1 MAGPKKK
8 RRALGRGLEALLPER
23 EKPARSKG
31 PSTLPLAL
39 IDPNPEQP
47 RKSFDPEAL
56 ESLARSLEKRG
67 LIQPVLVRP
76 VAGGRYQIM
85 AGERRWR
92 AAQKAGLEEIPV
104 VIRKAAE
111 DEAFELSLIENLQRE
126 DLNPMEAA
134 EAYHRLM
141 DEHGNSQEQ
150 LAAAVGK
157 SRPAVANTLRLLTL
171 PEAVKKMVAKGTL
184 SEGHARAILQA
195 EGAGRQLQVAREAV
209 RKGLSVR
216 ETERLARRRGKRG
229 VTQRPTTSAEVR
241 DLEDQLRRS
250 LSARVVIKHMR
261 SGKGSIR
268 IHYGS
273 LDDLDAIL
281 ARIIGR
287 RRR

>member
-8 RRALGRGLEALLPER
+8 RRALGRGLDALLPER

-39 IDPNPEQP
+39 IDPNPDQP
-47 RKSFDPEAL
+47 RRSFDREAL
-56 ESLARSLEKRG
+56 ESLATSLTKRG
-67 LIQPVLVRP
+67 VIQPVLVRP

-92 AAQKAGLEEIPV
+92 AAQKAGLKEIPV

-141 DEHGNSQEQ
+141 DEHGHSQEQ

-157 SRPAVANTLRLLTL
+157 SRPAVANTLRLITL
-171 PEAVKKMVAKGTL
+171 PEGVKKMVASGTL
-184 SEGHARAILQA
+184 SEGHARAVLQA
-195 EGAGRQLQVAREAV
+195 EGAARQLQVAREAV

-216 ETERLARRRGKRG
+216 ETERLARARGKPGVKRG
-229 VTQRPTTSAEVR
+229 PTTSAEVR
-241 DLEDQLRRS
+241 DLEEQLQRT
-250 LSARVVIKHMR
+250 LSARVVIKHAR

-281 ARIIGR
+281 SRIMGR

>member
-8 RRALGRGLEALLPER
+8 RRALGRGLDALLPER

-47 RKSFDPEAL
+47 RRSFDPEAL
-56 ESLARSLEKRG
+56 ESLATSLQKRG
-67 LIQPVLVRP
+67 VIQPVLVRP

-104 VIRKAAE
+104 VIRKAE
-111 DEAFELSLIENLQRE
+111 EGEAFELSLIENLQRE

-141 DEHGNSQEQ
+141 DEHGHSQEQ

-171 PEAVKKMVAKGTL
+171 PESVKKMVASGQL
-184 SEGHARAILQA
+184 SEGHARAALQA
-195 EGAGRQLQVAREAV
+195 EGAALQLQVAREAV
-209 RKGLSVR
+209 RRGLSVR
-216 ETERLARRRGKRG
+216 ETERLARTQARTGGRR
-229 VTQRPTTSAEVR
+229 PPSTSAEVR
-241 DLEDQLRRS
+241 DLEDQLKRA
-250 LSARVVIKHMR
+250 LSARVVIKHAR

-273 LDDLDAIL
+273 LDDLDEIL
-281 ARIIGR
+281 AKIMGR